1 MRDCT
6 ARSPLCHGCLRLKK
20 YTLKEK
26 SPLFRLVDMRIN
38 PIFNTVRDS
47 LLTEQEREDA
57 RRFARDSGRAV
68 PDGGVK
74 RPVPSVTKANVRC
87 GAASG
92 LRDRV
97 EHGIETVPLPVPT
110 LRGRGRIR
118 PNLLAAAAL
127 LGTGMLQP
135 LAFAGPPFVTDDPE
149 PVEKAHGEFYVA
161 TQDVWNDDGGSGTL
175 PHFELNYGPV
185 QNVQLHVL
193 APLAWNRPA
202 EGGAMEYGY
211 GDTEIGVKWRF
222 IQEDTLFKGC
232 PQVGTFP
239 LVELRTGST
248 PRGLGEGET
257 RAVIPIWLQKSWG
270 QAGREW
276 TTYGGGGYWFNPG
289 DGNKN
294 YWFTGWEIRRQV
306 TQGLAIGGEV
316 YHTTSAKVGPPA
328 QTAFNLGGILD
339 VSEQWHLLFSAG
351 RDFQGPNRL
360 TLYLAMQLT
369 F

>member
-1 MRDCT
+1 MRDCA
-6 ARSPLCHGCLRLKK
+6 ARSPYCHGRLGFK
-20 YTLKEK
+20 TNAFKEN
-26 SPLFRLVDMRIN
+26 SPLFRWLDMRIH
-38 PIFNTVRDS
+38 PIFNMLRDS
-47 LLTEQEREDA
+47 LLTGREREDA
-57 RRFARDSGRAV
+57 RRIARDSGRSA
-68 PDGGVK
+68 PYGGVK
-74 RPVPSVTKANVRC
+74 RLVSSVTDTNARC
-87 GAASG
+87 GAVSG

-97 EHGIETVPLPVPT
+97 EHGIEADPLPEPT
-110 LRGRGRIR
+110 LRGRGRFC

-127 LGTGMLQP
+127 LGTGMLQS
-135 LAFAGPPFVTDDPE
+135 LAFAGPPFATDDPE

-161 TQDVWNDDGGSGTL
+161 TQDVWNDEGGSGTL

-185 QNVQLHVL
+185 RNVQLHVL
-193 APLAWNRPA
+193 APLAWNRTA
-202 EGGAMEYGY
+202 DAGAMEYGY

-222 IQEDTLFKGC
+222 VQEDSLFNGC

-248 PRGLGEGET
+248 ARGLGEGET
-257 RAVIPIWLQKSWG
+257 RAFIPIWLQKSWG

-276 TTYGGGGYWFNPG
+276 TSYGGGGYWFNPG

-294 YWFTGWEIRRQV
+294 YWFTGWEIQRQV
-306 TQGLAIGGEV
+306 SQGLAIGGEV
-316 YHTTSAKVGPPA
+316 YHTTSAEVGLPA

-339 VSEQWHLLFSAG
+339 VPEQWHLLFSAG